1 MLTLIT
7 DVVNVVKSAFVGGAA
22 PRRAGRRSGG
32 YRSVE
37 YAMPADK
44 SAMRWTPT
52 TGHTR
57 RALW

>member
-7 DVVNVVKSAFVGGAA
+7 DVVSVVKTPLSAVRPQDG
-22 PRRAGRRSGG
+22 AGRRSGG